1 MKYLLDTCV
10 ISELIKPNP
19 NRNVISWMQ
28 SIDETSLY
36 LSVLT
41 LGEIEKGIEK
51 AANLKRKRKLQL
63 WVEED
68 LKKRF
73 SGRIIPIDSNVAV
86 KWGSIQ
92 GAAELL
98 GKPMPAIDGLIAVS
112 GFVHNCV
119 VVTRN
124 ISDMQQSTAELF
136 NPWLDKQITD

>member
-10 ISELIKPNP
+10 ISEVIKPQADK
-19 NRNVISWMQ
+19 NVISWMKSQ
-28 SIDETSLY
+28 DEDSLY

-41 LGEIEKGIEK
+41 FGEIEKGIEK
-51 AANLKRKRKLQL
+51 APKGIRKRKLQL

-73 SGRIIPIDSNVAV
+73 EGRIVPINLDVSV
-86 KWGSIQ
+86 KWGAIQ

-112 GFVHNCV
+112 GLVHNCI

-124 ISDMQQSTAELF
+124 ISDMEQSTVELI
-136 NPWLDKQITD
+136 NPWGID

>member
-10 ISELIKPNP
+10 LCEIIRPQPNE
-19 NRNVISWMQ
+19 NVISWIQKQ
-28 SIDETSLY
+28 SENSLY

-41 LGEIEKGIEK
+41 FGEIEKGIEK
-51 AANLKRKRKLQL
+51 APDEMRKRRLKL

-73 SGRIIPIDSNVAV
+73 EGRIIPVDLNISA
-86 KWGSIQ
+86 KWGTIQ

-112 GFVHNCV
+112 GLVHNCIV
-119 VVTRN
+119 ATRN
-124 ISDMQQSTAELF
+124 ITDMEQSSAELL
-136 NPWLDKQITD
+136 NPWVESA